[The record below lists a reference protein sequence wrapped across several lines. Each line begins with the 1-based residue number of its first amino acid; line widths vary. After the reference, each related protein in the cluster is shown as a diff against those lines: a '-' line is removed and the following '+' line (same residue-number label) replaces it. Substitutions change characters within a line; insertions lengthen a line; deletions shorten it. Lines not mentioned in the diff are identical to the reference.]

1 MQDKLR
7 NIILYIVKMYPYS
20 KTLTISRIEKLI
32 YLIDWEYV
40 TRYKIQMTNISWY
53 FDHYGPYSS
62 DIYNILNQDKD
73 IKIQKDT
80 SNFGTVRYLV
90 EPRKDTD
97 SLNYKGLSDKEI
109 EVIDEVITNTRLL
122 TWNQLIRYVYATP
135 PIREGK
141 KHTYLNLEKFDI

>member
-32 YLIDWEYV
+32 YLINWEYV
-40 TRYKIQMTNISWY
+40 TRYNTQITNISWY
-53 FDHYGPYSS
+53 FDNYGPYSS
-62 DIYNILNQDKD
+62 DVYNILNQDKD

-90 EPRKDTD
+90 EPRKDKD
-97 SLNYKGLSDKEI
+97 SLNYRGLSDKEI

-122 TWNQLIRYVYATP
+122 SWNQLINYVYATT
-135 PIREGK
+135 PIRKGK
-141 KHTYLNLEKFDI
+141 KHTYLNLEEFNI

>member
-7 NIILYIVKMYPYS
+7 NIILYIVKVYPYS

-40 TRYKIQMTNISWY
+40 MRYKTQMTNISWY

-62 DIYNILNQDKD
+62 DILNILNQDKY
-73 IKIQKDT
+73 IRVQKDT

-90 EPRKDTD
+90 EPRKDKD
-97 SLNYKGLSDKEI
+97 SLNYVGLSDEEI

-122 TWNQLIRYVYATP
+122 TWNQLINYVYATP

-141 KHTYLNLEKFDI
+141 KHTYLNLEKFNI